1 MCNPS
6 TNQVPLNVRAGLE
19 SNIHLG
25 LRSPTGALGGG
36 FGGGGWKAGESLP
49 RPCLSTC
56 PYLHVKSIA
65 SLGLSEVLGVG
76 RILSEAMSCLDKLDS
91 PWQLSM
97 GWSRWVE
104 AEK

>member
-36 FGGGGWKAGESLP
+36 FGGGGVESWRESAPSLP
-49 RPCLSTC
+49 LHLSLFTC
-56 PYLHVKSIA
+56 KIN
-65 SLGLSEVLGVG
+65 
-76 RILSEAMSCLDKLDS
+76 CFT
-91 PWQLSM
+91 
-97 GWSRWVE
+97 WSFRSTGCGQNLI
-104 AEK
+104 